1 MAAVTAL
8 TLVAEPPH
16 GGWGTIA
23 VLSLFWL
30 IFTGLPIGAAIHAAI
45 KIYRKRRGAA

>member
-1 MAAVTAL
+1 MTAFL
-8 TLVAEPPH
+8 LADGPPH

-30 IFTGLPIGAAIHAAI
+30 IITGLPTGAALYAVI
-45 KIYRKRRGAA
+45 KIYRKRRGEG